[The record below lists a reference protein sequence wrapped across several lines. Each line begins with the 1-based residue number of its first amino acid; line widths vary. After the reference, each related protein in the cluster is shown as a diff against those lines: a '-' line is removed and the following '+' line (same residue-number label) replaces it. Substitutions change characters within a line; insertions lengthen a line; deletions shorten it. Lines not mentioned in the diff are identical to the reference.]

1 MHFSLINAQ
10 SFKDFFPS
18 ILKTFGFSELNTYL
32 VQAPPYAI
40 AYATA
45 CLFAY
50 SSGRFG
56 ESCYHII
63 GPIVASAVGCAILI
77 SNLNVAAR
85 YIGVILLVSGTYNGL
100 NLQLSWETNLVP
112 APRSKKAAL
121 IAIANCVSQ
130 SSHWFSPYFFPRSQ
144 EPYYRLGGGLILFGC
159 LCTVLICYGVV
170 WRAKKLNK
178 KLDEQEGWS
187 EHSGN
192 ERGWRFVY

>member
-1 MHFSLINAQ
+1 MFCAMHFSLINAQ

-85 YIGVILLVSGTYNGL
+85 YIGVILLVSG
-100 NLQLSWETNLVP
+100 
-112 APRSKKAAL
+112 
-121 IAIANCVSQ
+121 
-130 SSHWFSPYFFPRSQ
+130 
-144 EPYYRLGGGLILFGC
+144 
-159 LCTVLICYGVV
+159 
-170 WRAKKLNK
+170 
-178 KLDEQEGWS
+178 
-187 EHSGN
+187 
-192 ERGWRFVY
+192 